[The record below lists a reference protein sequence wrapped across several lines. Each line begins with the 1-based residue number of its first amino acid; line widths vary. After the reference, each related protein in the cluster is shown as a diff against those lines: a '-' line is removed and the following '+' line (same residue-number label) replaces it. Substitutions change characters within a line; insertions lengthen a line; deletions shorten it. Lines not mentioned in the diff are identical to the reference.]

1 MGCLV
6 EPLLTRDDI
15 EYMLTF
21 RMYSWVRCCKY
32 PDYCDTKGRSLHCE
46 WSKEMDHQRHLG

>member
-6 EPLLTRDDI
+6 ESLLTRDDI